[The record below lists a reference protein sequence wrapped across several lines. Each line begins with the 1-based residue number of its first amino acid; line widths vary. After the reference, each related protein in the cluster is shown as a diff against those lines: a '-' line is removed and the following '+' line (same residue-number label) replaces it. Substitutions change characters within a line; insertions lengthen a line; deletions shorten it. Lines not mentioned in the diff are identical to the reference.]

1 MKKAL
6 ISLLTLFLLTAC
18 AEVPENIREQ
28 KKPTSS
34 AVAFV
39 PRKDYAFTID
49 KKFTA
54 PTVEK
59 LGKATFEQAYVPK
72 ATLIAAADNYYG
84 SSLRDYVREDVFA
97 APEGIMYGNDES
109 ALCGLGQNGYFYFSD
124 PEGTAAGGDT
134 ELTMSPGDDS
144 EEYIYA
150 YDFED
155 TALTLNG
162 SEVSL
167 ADLADDAQ
175 QRLNDASRLMGY
187 SLKYKPFY
195 ARLGKYKAEAY
206 RAELV
211 FGLDNGDGSGVR
223 TVFVLD
229 DYDGGNSPWFS
240 FSVEYSAP
248 ERPDSVRSSRGIILR
263 TGLEETDEYISFE
276 EAMDI
281 VSEKLSDNVKL
292 TLHFAQLE
300 YLPRVTEFDPSA
312 WKSTDSFNYQYGA
325 KYTSDPYWAF
335 YFEIKDNAQKV
346 IYVNALTGE
355 LSMMFNNDR

>member
-1 MKKAL
+1 MICFRNNILCFVICFWLL
-6 ISLLTLFLLTAC
+6 IATAC

-28 KKPTSS
+28 NEPASS

-59 LGKATFEQAYVPK
+59 IGTAAFEQAYVPK
-72 ATLIAAADNYYG
+72 ATLIAAAESYYG
-84 SSLRDYVREDVFA
+84 SSLRDFVREDVFA

-134 ELTMSPGDDS
+134 ELTLSPGDYG

-150 YDFED
+150 YDFGN

-167 ADLADDAQ
+167 ADLAADAQ
-175 QRLNDASRLMGY
+175 QRLNDASKLMGY
-187 SLKYKPFY
+187 SLNYKPFY
-195 ARLGKYKAEAY
+195 ARLGKYKDEAR

-240 FSVEYSAP
+240 FSVEYSSP
-248 ERPDSVRSSRGIILR
+248 ERPDSVRSSRGI
-263 TGLEETDEYISFE
+263 Y
-276 EAMDI
+276 
-281 VSEKLSDNVKL
+281 
-292 TLHFAQLE
+292 
-300 YLPRVTEFDPSA
+300 
-312 WKSTDSFNYQYGA
+312 
-325 KYTSDPYWAF
+325 
-335 YFEIKDNAQKV
+335 
-346 IYVNALTGE
+346 
-355 LSMMFNNDR
+355 